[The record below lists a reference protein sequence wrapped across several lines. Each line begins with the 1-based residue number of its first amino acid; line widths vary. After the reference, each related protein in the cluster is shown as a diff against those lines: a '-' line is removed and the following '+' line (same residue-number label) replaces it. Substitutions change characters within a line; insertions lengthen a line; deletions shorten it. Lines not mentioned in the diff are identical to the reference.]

1 MNNDYNQNASG
12 WYTPMA
18 PAPAPAA
25 RTAGEEPAPR
35 RWKIPLA
42 LQIFLNTLLALALI
56 VGTSLYFSGRGWQPN
71 SKTEPTATPKSDSGF
86 SVILPGD
93 GPGGFFNILPDG
105 GSDQDEAMPDD
116 WKEFFESF
124 YVNEDTDKIETRI
137 PEAETRPDWE
147 LELAPAAKKEQSL
160 QEIYQN
166 CVDSIVSIRS
176 YVEGEMGY
184 FWGTGIV
191 LSEDGLILTNA
202 HVIEGCDSAVVV
214 LQNDQEFEASLIGTD
229 STSDIAVLKIESED
243 LTPAAFGDSEKL
255 SVGESVAAIGNPLGE
270 EFRATLTN
278 GIVSAIDRGV
288 SYDGH
293 SMNLI
298 QTNTAINEG
307 NSGGALLNMYGQ
319 VVGVTN
325 MKMMSNYSSIEG
337 IGFAIPS
344 TTVRNVVNALVKDGE
359 VRGRPAV
366 GVTVGS
372 IPDMAAEHYELPEG
386 LYVSSVSE
394 DSDAYAKG
402 IRVGDIITAVNG
414 EPAKTSDDIL
424 KVRNGLGVGDTITFT
439 IWREGETFDVD
450 VALVE
455 YNDIY

>member
-1 MNNDYNQNASG
+1 MNNDYDQNASG
-12 WYTPMA
+12 WYAPMT
-18 PAPAPAA
+18 PAPAA
-25 RTAGEEPAPR
+25 RTVTEEPAPR
-35 RWKIPLA
+35 KRKMPLGV
-42 LQIFLNTLLALALI
+42 QILLNTLLALALI
-56 VGTSLYFSGRGWQPN
+56 VGTSLYFSGQEKKPA
-71 SKTEPTATPKSDSGF
+71 EAPTDTQRPDSGF

-93 GPGGFFNILPDG
+93 LPGADG
-105 GSDQDEAMPDD
+105 QDDTLPDD
-116 WKEFFESF
+116 WKDFFNSYF
-124 YVNEDTDKIETRI
+124 VTEDNKKVETHI
-137 PEAETRPDWE
+137 PPADVRPEWE
-147 LELAPAAKKEQSL
+147 MSLAPAGKTEMSL

-176 YVEGEMGY
+176 YIDGEMGY

-191 LSEDGLILTNA
+191 LSKEGLILTNA

-214 LQNDQEFEASLIGTD
+214 LQNDLEFEASLIGTD
-229 STSDIAVLKIESED
+229 RTSDIAVLKIEAGE
-243 LTPAAFGDSEKL
+243 LTPAVFGDSDKL
-255 SVGESVAAIGNPLGE
+255 TVGEGVAAIGNPLGE

-288 SYDGH
+288 NYDGH

-372 IPDMAAEHYELPEG
+372 ISAMAAEHYELPEG
-386 LYVSSVSE
+386 LYVSAVSE
-394 DSDAYAKG
+394 GSDAWAKG
-402 IRVGDIITAVNG
+402 MREGDIITAVNG
-414 EPAKTSDDIL
+414 EPARTSDDIL

-439 IWREGETFDVD
+439 VWRDGETFDVE

>member
-1 MNNDYNQNASG
+1 MNNDYDQNASG
-12 WYTPMA
+12 WYAPM
-18 PAPAPAA
+18 APAPAA
-25 RTAGEEPAPR
+25 RTVMEEPAPR
-35 RWKIPLA
+35 KRKMSLGW
-42 LQIFLNTLLALALI
+42 QIALNTLLALALI
-56 VGTSLYFSGRGWQPN
+56 VCTSLYFSGRGRQP
-71 SKTEPTATPKSDSGF
+71 STEKPASTQKPDSGF
-86 SVILPGD
+86 SVTIPGD
-93 GPGGFFNILPDG
+93 GPGGFFNILPDSG
-105 GSDQDEAMPDD
+105 NGTDETLPED
-116 WKEFFESF
+116 WKEFFDSF
-124 YVNEDTDKIETRI
+124 YVTEDTTKIETRI
-137 PEAETRPDWE
+137 PAAETRPDWE
-147 LELAPAAKKEQSL
+147 LELAPPAKKEQSL
-160 QEIYQN
+160 QEIYRDS
-166 CVDSIVSIRS
+166 VDSIVSIRS
-176 YVEGEMGY
+176 YIDGEAGY
-184 FWGTGIV
+184 FWGTGII
-191 LSEDGLILTNA
+191 LSEEGLILTNA

-229 STSDIAVLKIESED
+229 RTSDIAVLKIEAED
-243 LTPAAFGDSEKL
+243 LAPAVFGESDAL
-255 SVGESVAAIGNPLGE
+255 TVGEAVAAIGNPLGE

-366 GVTVGS
+366 GVTVGA
-372 IPDMAAEHYELPEG
+372 IPDTAAEHYELPEG
-386 LYVSSVSE
+386 LYVSAVSE

-402 IRVGDIITAVNG
+402 IREGDIITAVNG

-424 KVRNGLGVGDTITFT
+424 KVRDGLKVGDTINFT
-439 IWREGETFDVD
+439 IWRDGETFDVD

>member
-1 MNNDYNQNASG
+1 MNNDYHQNASG
-12 WYTPMA
+12 WYAPLA
-18 PAPAPAA
+18 PAPAERAEA
-25 RTAGEEPAPR
+25 EEPAPR
-35 RWKIPLA
+35 RKRLPLG
-42 LQIFLNTLLALALI
+42 LQILLNTLLALALI
-56 VGTSLYFSGRGWQPN
+56 IGTSLYFSGRGWQPN
-71 SKTEPTATPKSDSGF
+71 AAATPAPAQKPDSGF
-86 SVILPGD
+86 SIPIPGD

-105 GSDQDEAMPDD
+105 GDGKDDTLPED
-116 WKEFFESF
+116 WKEFFDS
-124 YVNEDTDKIETRI
+124 YYTTEDSGRIETRI
-137 PEAETRPDWE
+137 PPAETRPEWE
-147 LELAPAAKKEQSL
+147 LELVPAGKKEQSL
-160 QEIYQN
+160 QEIYRD

-176 YVEGEMGY
+176 YVDGEMGF
-184 FWGTGIV
+184 FWSTGIV

-214 LQNDQEFEASLIGTD
+214 LQNDREFEASLIGTD
-229 STSDIAVLKIESED
+229 RTSDIAVLKIEAED
-243 LTPAAFGDSEKL
+243 LTPAVFGESDAL
-255 SVGESVAAIGNPLGE
+255 SVGEAVAAIGNPLGE

-325 MKMMSNYSSIEG
+325 MKMMSSFSSIEG

-366 GVTVGS
+366 GVTVGA
-372 IPDMAAEHYELPEG
+372 IPDKAAEHYELPEG
-386 LYVSSVSE
+386 LYVSAVSE
-394 DSDAYAKG
+394 DSDAFVKG
-402 IRVGDIITAVNG
+402 IREGDIITAVNG
-414 EPAKTSDDIL
+414 EPARTSDDIL
-424 KVRNGLGVGDTITFT
+424 KVRDSLAVGDTITFT
-439 IWREGETFDVD
+439 IWREGRTFDVD

-455 YNDIY
+455 RNDVY

>member
-1 MNNDYNQNASG
+1 MNNDYDQNPSG
-12 WYTPMA
+12 WYAPMT
-18 PAPAPAA
+18 PAPAA
-25 RTAGEEPAPR
+25 RTVTEEPAPR
-35 RWKIPLA
+35 RRRMPLGW
-42 LQIFLNTLLALALI
+42 QILLNTLLALALI
-56 VGTSLYFSGRGWQPN
+56 VFTSLYFSGRGWQPN
-71 SKTEPTATPKSDSGF
+71 AEKPASTREPDSGF
-86 SVILPGD
+86 SVTIPGE

-105 GSDQDEAMPDD
+105 GDGKEETLPED
-116 WKEFFESF
+116 WKDFFSSY
-124 YVNEDTDKIETRI
+124 YVTEDTGKIETRI
-137 PEAETRPDWE
+137 PLAETRPDWE

-160 QEIYQN
+160 QEIYRN

-176 YVEGEMGY
+176 YIDGETGY
-184 FWGTGIV
+184 YWGTGIV

-214 LQNDQEFEASLIGTD
+214 LQNDQEFEVSLIGTD
-229 STSDIAVLKIESED
+229 RTSDIAVLKIEAKD
-243 LTPAAFGDSEKL
+243 LTPAVFGESDAL
-255 SVGESVAAIGNPLGE
+255 TVGEAVAAIGNPLGE

-288 SYDGH
+288 NYDGH

-325 MKMMSNYSSIEG
+325 MKMMSSFSSIEG

-344 TTVRNVVNALVKDGE
+344 TTVRNVVNALIKDGE
-359 VRGRPAV
+359 VLGRPAV
-366 GVTVGS
+366 GVTVGA
-372 IPDMAAEHYELPEG
+372 IPDTAAEHYELPEG
-386 LYVSSVSE
+386 LYVSAVSE

-402 IRVGDIITAVNG
+402 IREGDIITAVNG
-414 EPAKTSDDIL
+414 EPARTSDDIL
-424 KVRNGLGVGDTITFT
+424 KVRNGLKVGDTINFT
-439 IWREGETFDVD
+439 IWRDGESFDVD

-455 YNDIY
+455 HNNIY

>member
-1 MNNDYNQNASG
+1 MNNETNQNSSG
-12 WYTPMA
+12 WYAPLA
-18 PAPAPAA
+18 PAPAPAP
-25 RTAGEEPAPR
+25 RETEPAPR
-35 RWKIPLA
+35 RRGMPVFW
-42 LQIFLNTLLALALI
+42 QILLGTLLALGLI
-56 VGTSLYFSGRGWQPN
+56 VGTSLYFAKRQPVPAQPESTQRPDN
-71 SKTEPTATPKSDSGF
+71 GF
-86 SVILPGD
+86 NVIIPGGDLPGAF
-93 GPGGFFNILPDG
+93 GNILPDG
-105 GSDQDEAMPDD
+105 GEKDEELPED
-116 WKEFFESF
+116 WKDFFNSYF
-124 YVNEDTDKIETRI
+124 VTEDKEEVETRI
-137 PEAETRPDWE
+137 PMVDKRPVWE
-147 LELAPAAKKEQSL
+147 LTLAPAGKQTQSL
-160 QEIYQN
+160 QEIYSG
-166 CVDSIVSIRS
+166 CVDSVVSIRS
-176 YVEGEMGY
+176 YIDGEMGY

-214 LQNDQEFEASLIGTD
+214 LSDDREFEVSLIGTD
-229 STSDIAVLKIESED
+229 RTSDIAVLKIEAEGLKPAVFGESD
-243 LTPAAFGDSEKL
+243 ALT
-255 SVGESVAAIGNPLGE
+255 VGEDVAAIGNPLGE

-278 GIVSAIDRGV
+278 GIISAIDRGV

-344 TTVRNVVNALVKDGE
+344 TTVRNVVNALIRDGE

-366 GVTVGS
+366 GITVGAIS
-372 IPDMAAEHYELPEG
+372 DMAADHYKLPEG
-386 LYVSSVSE
+386 LYISAVSE
-394 DSDAYAKG
+394 DSDAFRKG
-402 IRVGDIITAVNG
+402 IKEGDIITAVNG
-414 EPAKTSDDIL
+414 EPARSSNDIL
-424 KVRNGLGVGDTITFT
+424 RVRNGLGVGDTINFT
-439 IWREGETFDVD
+439 IWRDGETFDVD

>member
-1 MNNDYNQNASG
+1 MNNDYDQNASG
-12 WYTPMA
+12 WYAPM
-18 PAPAPAA
+18 APAPAA
-25 RTAGEEPAPR
+25 RTVMEEPAPR
-35 RWKIPLA
+35 RRRMPLGW
-42 LQIFLNTLLALALI
+42 QIALNTLLALALI
-56 VGTSLYFSGRGWQPN
+56 VCTSLYFSGRGWQPN
-71 SKTEPTATPKSDSGF
+71 ADKPASTQKPDSGF
-86 SVILPGD
+86 SVTIPGD

-105 GSDQDEAMPDD
+105 GDGTDDTLPED
-116 WKEFFESF
+116 WKEFFDSF
-124 YVNEDTDKIETRI
+124 YVTENTSKIETRI
-137 PEAETRPDWE
+137 PMAETRPDWE
-147 LELAPAAKKEQSL
+147 LELAPAAKEERSL
-160 QEIYQN
+160 QEIYRDS
-166 CVDSIVSIRS
+166 VDSIVSIRS
-176 YVEGEMGY
+176 YIDGEAGY

-202 HVIEGCDSAVVV
+202 HVIEGCDSAVIV
-214 LQNDQEFEASLIGTD
+214 LQNDQEFEVSLIGTD
-229 STSDIAVLKIESED
+229 RTSDIAVLKIEAED
-243 LTPAAFGDSEKL
+243 LTPAVFGESDAL
-255 SVGESVAAIGNPLGE
+255 TVGEAVAAIGNPLGE

-325 MKMMSNYSSIEG
+325 MKMMSNFSSIEG

-366 GVTVGS
+366 GVTVGA
-372 IPDMAAEHYELPEG
+372 IPETAAEHYELPEG
-386 LYVSSVSE
+386 LYVSAVSE

-402 IRVGDIITAVNG
+402 IREGDIITAVNH

-424 KVRNGLGVGDTITFT
+424 KVRNGLKVGDTINFT
-439 IWREGETFDVD
+439 IWRDGETFDVD

-455 YNDIY
+455 HNDIY

>member
-1 MNNDYNQNASG
+1 MHVALFFGPRQPNG
-12 WYTPMA
+12 EK
-18 PAPAPAA
+18 PAPTQKPD
-25 RTAGEEPAPR
+25 
-35 RWKIPLA
+35 
-42 LQIFLNTLLALALI
+42 N
-56 VGTSLYFSGRGWQPN
+56 
-71 SKTEPTATPKSDSGF
+71 GF
-86 SVILPGD
+86 SVTIPGE

-105 GSDQDEAMPDD
+105 DSETEETMPDD
-116 WKEFFESF
+116 WKEFFDSF
-124 YVNEDTDKIETRI
+124 YVTEDTSKIETRI
-137 PEAETRPDWE
+137 PMAQTRPDWE

-160 QEIYQN
+160 QEIYRDS
-166 CVDSIVSIRS
+166 VDSIVSIRS
-176 YVEGEMGY
+176 YIDGEAGY

-202 HVIEGCDSAVVV
+202 HVIEGCDSAVIV
-214 LQNDQEFEASLIGTD
+214 LQNDQEFEVSLIGTD
-229 STSDIAVLKIESED
+229 RTSDIAVLKIEAED
-243 LTPAAFGDSEKL
+243 LKPAVFGESDAL
-255 SVGESVAAIGNPLGE
+255 SVGEAVAAIGNPLGE

-325 MKMMSNYSSIEG
+325 MKMMSDYSSIEG

-344 TTVRNVVNALVKDGE
+344 TTVRNVVNALIRDGE

-366 GVTVGS
+366 GITVGAIS
-372 IPDMAAEHYELPEG
+372 DMAADHYELPEG
-386 LYVSSVSE
+386 LYVSAVSE
-394 DSDAYAKG
+394 DSDAYRKG
-402 IRVGDIITAVNG
+402 IKEGDIITAVNG
-414 EPAKTSDDIL
+414 EPAKSSEDIL
-424 KVRNGLGVGDTITFT
+424 KVRNGLDIGDTIKFT
-439 IWREGETFDVD
+439 IWRDGETFDVD

-455 YNDIY
+455 YNNIY

>member
-1 MNNDYNQNASG
+1 MNNDYDQNASG
-12 WYTPMA
+12 WYAPMA
-18 PAPAPAA
+18 PAPTA
-25 RTAGEEPAPR
+25 RTGLEEPAPR
-35 RWKIPLA
+35 KRKMPLGW
-42 LQIFLNTLLALALI
+42 QIVLNTLLALALI
-56 VGTSLYFSGRGWQPN
+56 VCTSLYFSGRGWQPN
-71 SKTEPTATPKSDSGF
+71 GEKPAPTQKPDNGF
-86 SVILPGD
+86 SVTIPGE

-105 GSDQDEAMPDD
+105 DSETEETMPDD
-116 WKEFFESF
+116 WKEFFDSF
-124 YVNEDTDKIETRI
+124 YVTEDTSKIETRI
-137 PEAETRPDWE
+137 PMAQTRPDWE
-147 LELAPAAKKEQSL
+147 LELAPAAKKEHSL
-160 QEIYQN
+160 QEIYRDS
-166 CVDSIVSIRS
+166 VDSIVSIRS
-176 YVEGEMGY
+176 YIDGEAGY

-214 LQNDQEFEASLIGTD
+214 LQNDQEFEVSLIGTD
-229 STSDIAVLKIESED
+229 RTSDIAVLKIEAED
-243 LTPAAFGDSEKL
+243 LKPAVFGESDAL
-255 SVGESVAAIGNPLGE
+255 SVGEAVAAIGNPLGE

-344 TTVRNVVNALVKDGE
+344 TTVQSVVNALVKDGE

-366 GVTVGS
+366 GVTVGA
-372 IPDMAAEHYELPEG
+372 IPDTAAEHYELPEG
-386 LYVSSVSE
+386 LYVSAVSE
-394 DSDAYAKG
+394 DSDAYTKG
-402 IRVGDIITAVNG
+402 IREGDIITAVNG
-414 EPAKTSDDIL
+414 EPARTSDDIL
-424 KVRNGLGVGDTITFT
+424 KVRNGLKVGDTINFT
-439 IWREGETFDVD
+439 IWRDGETFDVD

-455 YNDIY
+455 HNNIY

>member
-1 MNNDYNQNASG
+1 MNNDNKQNSSG
-12 WYTPMA
+12 WYAPLA
-18 PAPAPAA
+18 PAPAPAV
-25 RTAGEEPAPR
+25 RETEPAPR
-35 RWKIPLA
+35 RRGMPVFW
-42 LQIFLNTLLALALI
+42 QILLGTLLALGLI
-56 VGTSLYFSGRGWQPN
+56 VGTSLFFAKRQSPAALPESTQRPDN
-71 SKTEPTATPKSDSGF
+71 GF
-86 SVILPGD
+86 SVIIPG
-93 GPGGFFNILPDG
+93 GELPGGFSNILPDG
-105 GSDQDEAMPDD
+105 GDQDEELPED
-116 WKEFFESF
+116 WKDFFNSYF
-124 YVNEDTDKIETRI
+124 VTEDKEKIETRI
-137 PEAETRPDWE
+137 PTVEKRPEWE
-147 LELAPAAKKEQSL
+147 LELKPAGKQTQSL
-160 QEIYQN
+160 QEIYRD

-176 YVEGEMGY
+176 YVDGEIGF

-214 LQNDQEFEASLIGTD
+214 LSDDQEFEASLVGTD
-229 STSDIAVLKIESED
+229 RTSDIAVLKIEAEGLKPAVFGESD
-243 LTPAAFGDSEKL
+243 ALT
-255 SVGESVAAIGNPLGE
+255 VGEDVAAIGNPLGE

-278 GIVSAIDRGV
+278 GIISAIDRGV

-307 NSGGALLNMYGQ
+307 NSGGALLNMFGQ

-344 TTVRNVVNALVKDGE
+344 TTVRNVVNALIRDGE

-366 GVTVGS
+366 GITVGAIS
-372 IPDMAAEHYELPEG
+372 DMAADHYELPEG
-386 LYVSSVSE
+386 LYVSAVSE
-394 DSDAYAKG
+394 DSDAFRKG
-402 IRVGDIITAVNG
+402 IKEGDIITAVNG
-414 EPAKTSDDIL
+414 EPAKSSDDIL
-424 KVRNGLGVGDTITFT
+424 KVRNGLGVGDTINFT
-439 IWREGETFDVD
+439 IWRDGETFDVD